1 MFKPKIR
8 DCLCSS
14 VDRAVVSGTMCGGS
28 IPFRCATRNS
38 GNCSACCYDKED
50 KNLDDFREWLSDNLR
65 YFYVRRSNSGDRA
78 CSDLLASAPVLEV
91 RRGIPMKIR
100 KQPKVTR
107 KMILLLRQMMGRQ
120 TRRKTPV
127 PRQIR
132 MRRQPWKKPAR
143 K

>member
-1 MFKPKIR
+1 M
-8 DCLCSS
+8 
-14 VDRAVVSGTMCGGS
+14 VSGTMCGGS
-28 IPFRCATRNS
+28 IPFRCATRSS
-38 GNCSACCYDKED
+38 GTVPACCYDKED

-65 YFYVRRSNSGDRA
+65 YFMLGGAILLIVLVLIFGVRA
-78 CSDLLASAPVLEV
+78 VLEV

-100 KQPKVTR
+100 QQPKVTR

-127 PRQIR
+127 PQTVQKRK
-132 MRRQPWKKPAR
+132 QPWKKPAR

>member
-1 MFKPKIR
+1 M
-8 DCLCSS
+8 
-14 VDRAVVSGTMCGGS
+14 
-28 IPFRCATRNS
+28 
-38 GNCSACCYDKED
+38 
-50 KNLDDFREWLSDNLR
+50 DDFREWLSDNLR
-65 YFYVRRSNSGDRA
+65 YFMLGGAILVIVLVLIFGVRA
-78 CSDLLASAPVLEV
+78 VLEV